1 LNKVLGIDNSP
12 SVQQM
17 AQLGESQTVAPTTEV
32 VAPVT
37 AEQFAAKET
46 DDDATLS
53 YFAKLAATE

>member
-1 LNKVLGIDNSP
+1 
-12 SVQQM
+12 M
-17 AQLGESQTVAPTTEV
+17 AQLGESQTVAPTPEV

-37 AEQFAAKET
+37 AEQFAATET